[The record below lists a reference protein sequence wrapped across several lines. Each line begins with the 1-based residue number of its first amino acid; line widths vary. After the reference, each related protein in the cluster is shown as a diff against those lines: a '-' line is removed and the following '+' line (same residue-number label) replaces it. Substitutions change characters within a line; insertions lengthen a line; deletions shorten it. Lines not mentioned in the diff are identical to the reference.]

1 MDQKYRVRSVIERAT
16 GRRYAEFLS
25 REVLQPLGAMGGTVW
40 VNRPGGL
47 AHSGC
52 CLMLPPESWLR
63 LEDGRWEGRR
73 LLPQGYVAEMTRAT
87 AQNPYYGMGVYV
99 SGRYTPR
106 RGWLNPEREP
116 EARRVLHSEPYL
128 ADDLFLFD
136 GNANQVVYVIPSQRL
151 VILRVGG
158 NPPCSSDSE
167 WDNAFLPNTILRG
180 LLPSR

>member
-1 MDQKYRVRSVIERAT
+1 M
-16 GRRYAEFLS
+16 
-25 REVLQPLGAMGGTVW
+25 
-40 VNRPGGL
+40 
-47 AHSGC
+47 
-52 CLMLPPESWLR
+52 
-63 LEDGRWEGRR
+63 
-73 LLPQGYVAEMTRAT
+73 
-87 AQNPYYGMGVYV
+87 
-99 SGRYTPR
+99 R

-180 LLPSR
+180 VLPSR